1 MVRSIEIDG
10 WEEGMADVERVSP
23 IVEQDPRREWLL
35 RCESDGDTAVC
46 SIGVA
51 AGAIEVY
58 GPDQHECFSL
68 TSGWEIAAFRR
79 AFNEAVAVAE
89 ADMTR
94 R

>member
-1 MVRSIEIDG
+1 
-10 WEEGMADVERVSP
+10 MADGERVSR
-23 IVEQDPRREWLL
+23 IVEQSPRREWLL

-68 TSGWEIAAFRR
+68 ASGWEIAAFRK
-79 AFNEAVAVAE
+79 AFDEAIAVAE
-89 ADMTR
+89 ADMAGR
-94 R
+94 